1 MILMFSDICA
11 ATQQILRKNMH
22 KNSIVHVFWI
32 CLVLCTGPSLCIND
46 IEYERIY
53 EDSYD
58 NEISLDQQEG
68 EFYFFLFFF
77 SLFCS
82 LLV

>member
-1 MILMFSDICA
+1 
-11 ATQQILRKNMH
+11 MH
-22 KNSIVHVFWI
+22 KNSIMHVFWI
-32 CLVLCTGPSLCIND
+32 FLVLCTGPLLCIND

-58 NEISLDQQEG
+58 NEIPLDQQEG

-77 SLFCS
+77 SF
-82 LLV
+82 LLPACLNR